1 MAFWFIKKIKN
12 AIQGTL
18 STVKH
23 KVSNIRET
31 FSKALET
38 ESTKPTRQISKE
50 LTTSEKRKDSKRVDD
65 VSHETN
71 TSENFAED
79 TEIFKQ
85 WMRDAGD
92 ETLSP
97 LDPGMVSAF
106 FSLTRYIWNKP
117 DIALADRLKAI
128 VDYFDAPLSEIYNY
142 VIKSQQMEDYLEQL
156 MTGDY
161 DRSPSVSEFAP
172 YEVNGYQQTI

>member
-1 MAFWFIKKIKN
+1 MALGFFSKLKN
-12 AIQGTL
+12 IVQGTL
-18 STVKH
+18 ATVKH

-38 ESTKPTRQISKE
+38 ESTKPTRQITKE
-50 LTTSEKRKDSKRVDD
+50 LTNAEKRQDFGRKTD
-65 VSHETN
+65 VSHETD

-117 DIALADRLKAI
+117 DIPLADRLKAI
-128 VDYFDAPLSEIYNY
+128 IDYFNAPLSEIYNY
-142 VIKSQQMEDYLEQL
+142 IIKSQQMEDYLEQL

>member
-1 MAFWFIKKIKN
+1 MAFGFIKKLKN
-12 AIQGTL
+12 AVQGTL
-18 STVKH
+18 ATVKH
-23 KVSNIRET
+23 KVSNLRDT
-31 FSKALET
+31 FSKALEA
-38 ESTKPTRQISKE
+38 ESVKPTKQITKE
-50 LTTSEKRKDSKRVDD
+50 LTKSEKRQDFGRKNN
-65 VSHETN
+65 VSHETD

-117 DIALADRLKAI
+117 DIPLADRLKAI
-128 VDYFDAPLSEIYNY
+128 IDYFNAPLSEIYNY
-142 VIKSQQMEDYLEQL
+142 VIKSEQMEDYLEQL

-161 DRSPSVSEFAP
+161 DSSPSVSEFAP